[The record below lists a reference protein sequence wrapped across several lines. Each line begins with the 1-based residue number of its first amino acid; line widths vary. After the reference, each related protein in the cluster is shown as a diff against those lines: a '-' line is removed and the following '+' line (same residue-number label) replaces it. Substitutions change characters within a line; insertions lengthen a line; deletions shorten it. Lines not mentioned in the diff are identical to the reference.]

1 MWAHSSLN
9 LFLRRSIMRRCT
21 SLAALA
27 ACSLSNAQDWQTFE
41 KGQQLPLWEGPVGPY
56 HSPFEQYPST
66 ALPLCRSA
74 KQLEPATR
82 LGGASEI
89 LSPVLVN
96 SNLRFEFQENVK
108 SATICSMKL
117 DASSAQLLAY
127 AVSNHYWAQFFL
139 DELPVYG

>member
-1 MWAHSSLN
+1 MG
-9 LFLRRSIMRRCT
+9 RCRT
-21 SLAALA
+21 LAALA
-27 ACSLSNAQDWQTFE
+27 ALGVASAQDWQVFE
-41 KGQQLPLWEGPVGPY
+41 KGQEIPLWEGPVGPY

-74 KQLEPATR
+74 KQLEPATK

-96 SNLRFEFQENVK
+96 SNLGFEFQQDVK
-108 SATICSMKL
+108 SAKICSMKL